1 MTSSTAPCDSTLAEY
16 RTSLRSIVCSSFL
29 VRQSFD
35 ARQFLPF
42 QKFQRCSTAGGN
54 VRNLI
59 GHIRG
64 LHGRHGVSAADDRNR
79 PTVVRYGMRN
89 FEGALRKS
97 RNLEHTHG
105 AVPNDSASG
114 GDFVREQLN
123 RLRANIERHLV

>member
-42 QKFQRCSTAGGN
+42 KKLQRRSTAGGDVGYP
-54 VRNLI
+54 VR
-59 GHIRG
+59 HVRG
-64 LHGRHGVSAADDRNR
+64 LHSCHGISAADDRNR

-105 AVPNDSASG
+105 AVPNDGAG
-114 GDFVREQLN
+114 RGD
-123 RLRANIERHLV
+123 LVGE